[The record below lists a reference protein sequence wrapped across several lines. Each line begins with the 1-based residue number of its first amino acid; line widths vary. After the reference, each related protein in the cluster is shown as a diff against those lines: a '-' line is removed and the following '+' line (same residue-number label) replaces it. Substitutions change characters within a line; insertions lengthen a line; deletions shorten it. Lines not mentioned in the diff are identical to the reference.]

1 MWSTTLSIGWLELA
15 MVATT
20 TLAVGIA
27 WASLRPGHG
36 WLLGIPL
43 CLAIAAVVT
52 PADPFT
58 TLIVAVPYTLGYLL
72 LVRKHRKPARQ
83 RARS

>member
-1 MWSTTLSIGWLELA
+1 MWPPVVSIGWLEVV
-15 MVATT
+15 MVVAALVT
-20 TLAVGIA
+20 VGLLVA
-27 WASLRPGHG
+27 FGRPGRG

-58 TLIVAVPYTLGYLL
+58 TLIVAAPYTLGYLL
-72 LVRKHRKPARQ
+72 LMRSRRKLARE
-83 RARS
+83 RA